1 MKKYIAP
8 RAEKI
13 GLCTEGLIAN
23 SNLTLDISEEKTIN
37 TTNDILSSGKDDYGL
52 WSDMD

>member
-23 SNLTLDISEEKTIN
+23 SPTLNISEETTIN